1 MPHTNVRWNTMTR
14 LQDLYK
20 QLIIQRRREI
30 DDWLAEYKE
39 FTGEV
44 AKVQMALKSGLH
56 MREPKTYIGTSFER
70 KPDQFEAFAERLIFK
85 RENGIASCGQ
95 GGLARANFDQ
105 FIADNAFVGALE
117 SLIREPSRET
127 LRTFRERWQSFGK
140 GHRPL
145 LINRVLAAC
154 TTAVSIA
161 VDNKRF
167 EKVYGWLIR
176 EGIIVVPE
184 SPAEDWYAMNLHL
197 VSQLRER
204 LRDDQMS
211 ETKDEHLVNIFVWRL
226 FNYINNP
233 ILMKNQIIETLVT
246 LLEFN
251 KQVVL
256 TGAPGTGKTFLARQL
271 AAKLLNCS
279 DEDLTKEDEFK
290 KRFGF
295 VQFHP
300 AYDYTDFVEGL
311 KPVIDYKGD
320 KGQIEFEVR
329 DGVFMKFC
337 KEAEKQEAGRKC
349 VFVIDEINR
358 ADLSRVFGELF
369 YALEPGYRGKE
380 GAVSTQYALGRKE
393 SDRQDFYVPDNV
405 YIIGTMNDIDRS
417 VESIDFALRRRFA
430 WYEVEAD
437 GPRFETVM
445 QNTLN
450 DNPQIKVEAQQRYSR
465 LNEAIEKTEGLGH
478 SYQIGPTYFL
488 KLENYVTN
496 HSANWGDFWEYHL
509 KLLIREYVRGRHDE
523 KELIKTFLEAYNPKS
538 DVTK

>member
-1 MPHTNVRWNTMTR
+1 MTR

-20 QLIIQRRREI
+20 QLIIQRRPEI
-30 DDWLAEYKE
+30 NDWLAGYKK

-44 AKVQMALKSGLH
+44 AIIQTALRNGLH
-56 MREPKTYIGTSFER
+56 LSDPKAYVGTSFER
-70 KPDQFEAFAERLIFK
+70 KPDQFKAFAKQLIFAPRK
-85 RENGIASCGQ
+85 GNGIASCGR
-95 GGLARANFDQ
+95 GGLALAKFNQ
-105 FIADNAFVGALE
+105 FITDNAFVGALE
-117 SLIREPSRET
+117 SLIREPSRVT
-127 LRTFRERWQSFGK
+127 LNAFRERWQSFGK
-140 GHRPL
+140 GNNPL

-154 TTAVSIA
+154 TTDVSTM
-161 VDNKRF
+161 VDESRF
-167 EKVYGWLIR
+167 ERVYCWLIS
-176 EGIIVVPE
+176 EGLSAAPE
-184 SPAEDWYAMNLHL
+184 PSAEDWYAKNIHL

-204 LRDDQMS
+204 LRDDQMP
-211 ETKDEHLVNIFVWRL
+211 ETKDEHLVNIFVCEL
-226 FNYINNP
+226 FNYINNSFP
-233 ILMKNQIIETLVT
+233 MKNQIIETLVK
-246 LLEFN
+246 LLESN

-279 DEDLTKEDEFK
+279 GEDLTKKDEFK

-369 YALEPGYRGKE
+369 YALEPAYRGKE

-417 VESIDFALRRRFA
+417 VESVDFALRRRFA

-445 QNTLN
+445 QSTLN

-478 SYQIGPTYFL
+478 SYQIGPAYYL
-488 KLENYVTN
+488 KLENYV
-496 HSANWGDFWEYHL
+496 ADDIADWDAFWEYHL
-509 KLLIREYVRGRHDE
+509 EPLIREYVRGRRDE
-523 KELIKTFLEAYNPKS
+523 KELIKTFREAYDPNP
-538 DVTK
+538 DATE